1 MSKNIETMITE
12 IRVQLNLVNP
22 GLIDPEHFSEN
33 QFEEIQEIHEFVMSK
48 NDFTPSEMN
57 GITEALG
64 ALRQTK

>member
-12 IRVQLNLVNP
+12 IRDQLNLVNP

-48 NDFTPSEMN
+48 MIS
-57 GITEALG
+57 L
-64 ALRQTK
+64 QVK